1 MWQLVFAC
9 LMTVAS
15 ITLAQVETAKARL
28 TLARMEIQHTSLTI
42 EQMATFGSAYAHANP
57 AAAGAVGF
65 GAAGAPAWFVAP
77 PGAQLFV
84 SAGTAYAVLPAA
96 NVMDVAGVLGEA
108 REHGLLIGL
117 SSGTQL
123 QDGTGLI
130 IGNLPTGIP
139 AGSLV
144 LVQ

>member
-1 MWQLVFAC
+1 MWQIVSLCVMAI
-9 LMTVAS
+9 AS
-15 ITLAQVETAKARL
+15 ITLAQVETAKARR
-28 TLARMEIQHTSLTI
+28 TLALVEIHHTSLTI

-57 AAAGAVGF
+57 SAAGPVSF
-65 GAAGAPAWFVAP
+65 GAAGAPAWFIAP
-77 PGAQLFV
+77 PGAQVLV
-84 SAGTAYAVLPAA
+84 NAGTAYAVLPAA
-96 NVMDVAGVLGEA
+96 SVSDVAGVIGEA

-130 IGNLPTGIP
+130 IGNIPAGIP